1 MSENDIRL
9 EILIGRQL
17 DGVISPGEQKVLER
31 ELAADSQ
38 ARELFE
44 QLRRLHQCSR
54 EVVASE
60 VVEAGAGAQE
70 IFERAWRKTAGFS
83 WRRMLR
89 IDGRL
94 RFAVG
99 LAAGF
104 VLGLALHFVLVSGAK
119 PPAEV
124 AGPIPIA
131 KKSIPREIDGS
142 VDVIPTM
149 NPQASRQVM
158 REVDWYV
165 FTDQSGNPWVIEG
178 LREGM
183 AKPASFRGELH

>member
-1 MSENDIRL
+1 MSQSDIRL

-17 DGVISPGEQKVLER
+17 DGEISPGEQKILER

-44 QLRRLHQCSR
+44 QLRRLHQCGR

-60 VVEAGAGAQE
+60 VVEAGAGAEE
-70 IFERAWRKTAGFS
+70 IFERAWRKNAGFS
-83 WRRMLR
+83 WCRILR

-99 LAAGF
+99 VAAGF
-104 VLGLALHFVLVSGAK
+104 LLGLALHFVLVSGAK
-119 PPAEV
+119 LPVEP
-124 AGPIPIA
+124 AGPPQIVED
-131 KKSIPREIDGS
+131 IPREIDRP

-149 NPQASRQVM
+149 NPQASRQLM

-183 AKPASFRGELH
+183 AKPASLRGEMH

>member
-1 MSENDIRL
+1 MSESDIRL
-9 EILIGRQL
+9 EILIGKHL
-17 DGVISPGEQKVLER
+17 DGEISPGEQKILER

-54 EVVASE
+54 DVVASE
-60 VVEAGAGAQE
+60 VVEAGAGAEE
-70 IFERAWRKTAGFS
+70 IFERAWHKNAGFS
-83 WRRMLR
+83 WRRILR

-119 PPAEV
+119 PPAEM
-124 AGPIPIA
+124 AGPPRIA
-131 KKSIPREIDGS
+131 KSIPPEIDGS
-142 VDVIPTM
+142 VDVVATM
-149 NPQASRQVM
+149 NPQASRQVT

-165 FTDQSGNPWVIEG
+165 FTDQSGNPWLIEG